1 MTADHDDEFLAA
13 ASEAVRRTPGA
24 PALEA
29 LGWWEMLGALDD
41 PDARR
46 AVFVLFRAQGREL
59 TDSAGLAALLA
70 HPYLPDAVPGT
81 TGAAVVRR
89 SGRRGPVV
97 VLSGPLPSGHVLV
110 DRPGAGVSILPV
122 ADLVV
127 RPVVVPGSLA
137 LHEIDLDLDSL
148 APDLPESQVLDARA
162 RSLFLGRVAL
172 SMELLGAAE
181 TVVDLA
187 VEYVGA
193 REQFGKPIGTF
204 QAVRHLLAWART
216 DVAAVEAV
224 VAAAVAL
231 DTGAPAGFD
240 AVCKALAGRNARRAC
255 ERTLQCFGGVGFT
268 EEHPHHRFH
277 SRVLAADALLGTSI
291 ELARSLGAGLRAT
304 GEDPGIPRTLL
315 LAHRR

>member
-1 MTADHDDEFLAA
+1 MTADHADEFLAA

-29 LGWWEMLGALDD
+29 LGWWDMLGALDD

-70 HPYLPDAVPGT
+70 HPYLPDAAPGT
-81 TGAAVVRR
+81 VGAAVVRR
-89 SGRRGPVV
+89 SGRRGPVA
-97 VLSGPLPSGHVLV
+97 VLTGPLPSEHVLL
-110 DRPGAGVSILPV
+110 DRPGIGVSVLPV
-122 ADLVV
+122 GDLAV

-137 LHEIDLDLDSL
+137 LRELELDLDSL
-148 APDLPESQVLDARA
+148 TPDLPDTTVVEARA

-181 TVVDLA
+181 TVVELA

-193 REQFGKPIGTF
+193 REQFGKPIGAF

-224 VAAAVAL
+224 AAAAVEL

-277 SRVLAADALLGTSI
+277 SRVLAGDALLGTST
-291 ELARSLGAGLRAT
+291 ELARSLGAALRTT

-315 LAHRR
+315 LAGRG